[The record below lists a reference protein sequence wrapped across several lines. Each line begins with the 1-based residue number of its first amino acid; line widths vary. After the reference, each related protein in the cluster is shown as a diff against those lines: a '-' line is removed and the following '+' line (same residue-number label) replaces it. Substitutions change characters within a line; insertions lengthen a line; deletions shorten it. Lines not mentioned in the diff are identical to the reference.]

1 MSIDEQAPAR
11 VCWLPMWTA
20 GEPHGTDQ
28 VNLSTKPTRFAFT
41 VGVLA
46 LAWSSVWCSGAA
58 AQTYTCGAAKV
69 LTADEAH
76 VLTAET
82 RYGKQQAGFDLLP
95 SPTVQGGAC
104 TVAAGSFFFS
114 APLPEGNYRVE
125 VELGGPAAAVTTVKA
140 EGRRLM
146 LLAASTGADAR
157 RVEHFAVNVRTTA
170 LPGGGAVRIKPREI
184 GSLRWD
190 EKLTLEFAGTHP
202 SVRRITIAPAPA
214 IPTVYLAGDS
224 TVVDQDKEPWTAWG
238 QILPLFL
245 TDRVAV
251 ANHAESGETIASSE
265 NELRFQKIFN
275 TLRRGDYL
283 FMQFGHNDQK
293 PGKGNVPAATTYSDL
308 TRKYVAMARERGAT
322 PVLVT
327 SMNRRTFD
335 NAGHVTDSL
344 APYPQTV
351 RALAAET
358 HTTLID
364 LNACSKTLY
373 EGIGE
378 ADSRELFVYAPAN
391 TYPGQ
396 TEALHDDTHFNA
408 FGAYEI
414 ARCVVRGIQQ
424 SDLPL
429 RGFLRPGTTVFDPA
443 HPDRPADVAIPA
455 SPEVG
460 AETPYGH

>member
-1 MSIDEQAPAR
+1 MR
-11 VCWLPMWTA
+11 
-20 GEPHGTDQ
+20 
-28 VNLSTKPTRFAFT
+28 R
-41 VGVLA
+41 GVLPWISA
-46 LAWSSVWCSGAA
+46 VLLCAA
-58 AQTYTCGAAKV
+58 CGGVGAQTFRCGAAKGG
-69 LTADEAH
+69 AH
-76 VLTAET
+76 VLTAGT
-82 RYGKQQAGFDLLP
+82 RYRKAEAGFDLVP
-95 SPTVQGGAC
+95 SPAVEGGAC
-104 TVAAGSFFFS
+104 TSASSFFFS
-114 APLPEGNYRVE
+114 VPLAEGNYRVQ
-125 VELGGPAAAVTTVKA
+125 VELGGPQASVTTVKA

-146 LLAASTGADAR
+146 LLDVSTAAGGRMVKS
-157 RVEHFAVNVRTTA
+157 FAVNVRTTA
-170 LPGGGAVRIKPREI
+170 LPGGGTVHIKPREI

-190 EKLTLEFAGTHP
+190 EKLSLEFAGTQP
-202 SVRRITIAPAPA
+202 SVRRITITPAPA

-238 QILPLFL
+238 QVLPLFL
-245 TDRVAV
+245 TDKVAV

-265 NELRFQKIFN
+265 SELRFQKIFS

-283 FMQFGHNDQK
+283 MMQFGHNDQK
-293 PGKGNVPAATTYSDL
+293 PGKGYVPAATTYRDL
-308 TRKYVAMARERGAT
+308 TRKYMTMARERGAT

-335 NAGHVTDSL
+335 AAGHITDTL

-351 RALAAET
+351 RAMAAET
-358 HTTLID
+358 HMALID

-373 EGIGE
+373 EAIGE
-378 ADSRELFVYAPAN
+378 PQSRELFVYAPAN

-429 RGFLRPGTTVFDPA
+429 RKLLRPGTTVFDPS
-443 HPDRPADVAIPA
+443 HPDTPAAVHIPA
-455 SPEVG
+455 SPTVET
-460 AETPYGH
+460 ATPYGR